1 MRTSA
6 ALLALLSN
14 LAFAQ
19 APAPPAA
26 TPQDKVDAI
35 FARYN
40 RTGSPG
46 CTVAASR
53 GDKTILHSAYGM
65 ADLEHGLALRPD
77 SVLEAGS
84 VSKQFT
90 AAALLLLA
98 QQGKFSLDEPVS
110 KYIPELPDS
119 ARTVTIRQLIHH
131 TSGLR
136 DWGSVAAI
144 GGWPRTT
151 RAYTHAHVLEIVSRQ
166 RALNYA
172 PGAAYSYTNTGYNL
186 AAILISR
193 VSGKP
198 FAQYSREAIFAP
210 LGMRSTEWR
219 DDFRKIVPGR
229 AIAYSPADSSYRMDM
244 PFEYVHGNGGLLTTV
259 GDLLR
264 WNRNFDNPVV
274 GGRDLVEA
282 QHRTGRLTS
291 GQEISY
297 AAGLQVLQ
305 WKGIREV
312 SHSGATAGYRAWL
325 GRFPAHDLSI
335 AVLCNLASANAPGLG
350 HQVAEVYLAGA
361 LPARASETSATLDAA
376 ALGKLAGM
384 YRAANDRD
392 VMRIVLE
399 NGQLRID
406 GRTPLRALS
415 ATAFAFG
422 EAGRVNF
429 ETDASGSPRRASL
442 NDPNGVSWFDRVE
455 KVSPSPADL
464 QAYAGSFESD
474 EAEVVLKAAVEGD
487 TLVLRRRPDDVVRL
501 TPAYRDGFLSPLG
514 SVVFLRDAGGKVTE
528 MSIGQ
533 GRVWDLR
540 LKKRN

>member
-1 MRTSA
+1 MRTPA
-6 ALLALLSN
+6 ALLALIPAAVL
-14 LAFAQ
+14 AQ
-19 APAPPAA
+19 APAPPAS
-26 TPQDKVDAI
+26 TPQDKIDAI

-53 GDKTILHSAYGM
+53 ADKTILHSAYGM
-65 ADLEHGLALRPD
+65 ADLEHSLALRPE

-98 QQGKFSLDEPVS
+98 QQGKFSLDEPVN

-151 RAYTHAHVLEIVSRQ
+151 RAYTHAHVLDIVSKQ

-172 PGAAYSYTNTGYNL
+172 PGEAYSYTNTGYNL
-186 AAILISR
+186 AAILVTR

-198 FAQYSREAIFAP
+198 FAQFTREALFEP

-229 AIAYSPADSSYRMDM
+229 AIAYSPTGSSYRMDM

-264 WNRNFDNPVV
+264 WNRNFDNPTV
-274 GGRDLVEA
+274 GGREFVEA
-282 QHRTGRLTS
+282 QHRTGKLNNGR
-291 GQEISY
+291 EISY
-297 AAGLQVLQ
+297 AAGLQVHQ
-305 WKGIREV
+305 WRGIREV

-325 GRFPAHDLSI
+325 GRFPAHNLSI
-335 AVLCNLASANAPGLG
+335 AVLCNLASANPTALG
-350 HQVAEVYLAGA
+350 HQVAEVYLADA
-361 LPARASETSATLDAA
+361 LPARASEVSANVDAA
-376 ALGKLAGM
+376 TLGKLAGL
-384 YRAANDRD
+384 YRSAQDRD
-392 VMRIVLE
+392 VVRIELE
-399 NGQLRID
+399 NGQLRFD
-406 GRTPLRALS
+406 GRAPLRAIS
-415 ATAFAFG
+415 ASSFAFG
-422 EAGRVNF
+422 EEGKVNF
-429 ETDASGSPRRASL
+429 ELDASGSPRRASL
-442 NDPNGVSWFDRVE
+442 NDPNGVTWFDRVE
-455 KVSPSPADL
+455 KVSPSASEL
-464 QAYAGSFESD
+464 QAYAANYESP
-474 EAEVVLKAAVEGD
+474 EAEVTFKAVLEGD
-487 TLVLRRRPDDVVRL
+487 TLVLRRRPDDVIRL

-514 SVVFLRDAGGKVTE
+514 SVVFLRDARGNVTE

-540 LKKRN
+540 LKKIN